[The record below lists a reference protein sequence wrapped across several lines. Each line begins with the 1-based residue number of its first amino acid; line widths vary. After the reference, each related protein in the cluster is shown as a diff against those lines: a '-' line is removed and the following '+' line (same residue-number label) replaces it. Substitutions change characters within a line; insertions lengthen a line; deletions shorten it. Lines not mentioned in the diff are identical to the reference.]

1 MVSGETNEEI
11 ASCCLIFRR
20 LCVLPGAESKSWF
33 LKRATERHGEQEH
46 IWTCSSKKSSH
57 KCKCQLK
64 TITKTI
70 PSAYI
75 GVPGVTEHTCVCAF
89 IYEAHNHNDNE
100 EATPYT
106 KQGLTEWEMGM
117 ALEKSRLVGGSTPT
131 KIAYELNTQRQQL
144 RGESRI
150 ITNVAISNAL
160 YVRCPKDVEQDGAV
174 KKMASNAEK
183 KKQAVRHLVARSLK
197 KLQPLRTNSNFDDKS
212 LRPNGSPQRA
222 TVFRTQPLEAA
233 QVLGVTRV
241 MQNHWLPANSMAA
254 MAQAVKQIEQT
265 DSNVLMQV
273 SSDKKEWCV
282 TIASNWGLQMVADA
296 KEHAWWGIP
305 SASVDW
311 TPNAASGDLHLINF
325 ALRGMDGRAYFP
337 VVALCSNQTT
347 WTCDAFKDHIAQMVT
362 KHTGATFNLRHWY
375 IAQDNA
381 GAISASA
388 RNGIQYQIDDWWHMK
403 RAIVKTL
410 PKKITKADSSDE
422 RARYGP
428 PTQPPPHHHHY
439 YHHPLHQHD
448 HRHAAKKNT
457 SPHMNQHHHHNHHY
471 NDDDHHHDHQHNQNH
486 Q

>member
-1 MVSGETNEEI
+1 MVSGETNEKI
-11 ASCCLIFRR
+11 APCCLIFRR

-46 IWTCSSKKSSH
+46 IWTCSSSKSSH

-106 KQGLTEWEMGM
+106 KKGLTEWEMGM

-241 MQNHWLPANSMAA
+241 MENYWLPANSMAA
-254 MAQAVKQIEQT
+254 MAQAV
-265 DSNVLMQV
+265 MQN
-273 SSDKKEWCV
+273 SQS
-282 TIASNWGLQMVADA
+282 
-296 KEHAWWGIP
+296 P
-305 SASVDW
+305 
-311 TPNAASGDLHLINF
+311 
-325 ALRGMDGRAYFP
+325 
-337 VVALCSNQTT
+337 
-347 WTCDAFKDHIAQMVT
+347 
-362 KHTGATFNLRHWY
+362 
-375 IAQDNA
+375 
-381 GAISASA
+381 
-388 RNGIQYQIDDWWHMK
+388 
-403 RAIVKTL
+403 L
-410 PKKITKADSSDE
+410 P
-422 RARYGP
+422 
-428 PTQPPPHHHHY
+428 
-439 YHHPLHQHD
+439 
-448 HRHAAKKNT
+448 
-457 SPHMNQHHHHNHHY
+457 
-471 NDDDHHHDHQHNQNH
+471 
-486 Q
+486 